1 MAKKRR
7 LRKTGYFNA
16 PKVEEVKQEI
26 KQEVKQEVKKVPKKE
41 VVPPPAPEPE
51 KEPEAPKKSLASWLK
66 GSPKEE

>member
-16 PKVEEVKQEI
+16 PEIKEEVKE
-26 KQEVKQEVKKVPKKE
+26 VPKKE
-41 VVPPPAPEPE
+41 VLPPPVPEPE
-51 KEPEAPKKSLASWLK
+51 KEPEAPKKSLTSWLK

>member
-16 PKVEEVKQEI
+16 PEVKEEVKE
-26 KQEVKQEVKKVPKKE
+26 EVKKAPKKE
-41 VVPPPAPEPE
+41 VLPPPVPEPE
-51 KEPEAPKKSLASWLK
+51 KEPEAPKKSLTSWLK